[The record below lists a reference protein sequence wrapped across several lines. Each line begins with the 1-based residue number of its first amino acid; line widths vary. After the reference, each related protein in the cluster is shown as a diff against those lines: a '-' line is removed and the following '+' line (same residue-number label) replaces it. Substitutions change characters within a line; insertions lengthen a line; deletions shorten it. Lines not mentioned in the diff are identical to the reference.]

1 MVLKMV
7 KKKIDDKKAMEL
19 YQQGYSDIQIS
30 KKFNC
35 HWTSVRA
42 WRMRRGLHTNYS
54 KTEIDYEV
62 ATKLYNAGKS
72 DVEIGTAIGC
82 HPTSIYTWRKR
93 NGLPAN
99 GLPRCIK
106 EIEHLIPD
114 NEKPWHD
121 PESLFCD
128 GAFLEKL
135 TGKKIKVSSECT
147 GEKE

>member
-1 MVLKMV
+1 MV

-35 HWTSVRA
+35 HWTSVRV
-42 WRMRRGLHTNYS
+42 WRMRR
-54 KTEIDYEV
+54 
-62 ATKLYNAGKS
+62 
-72 DVEIGTAIGC
+72 
-82 HPTSIYTWRKR
+82 
-93 NGLPAN
+93 GLPAN